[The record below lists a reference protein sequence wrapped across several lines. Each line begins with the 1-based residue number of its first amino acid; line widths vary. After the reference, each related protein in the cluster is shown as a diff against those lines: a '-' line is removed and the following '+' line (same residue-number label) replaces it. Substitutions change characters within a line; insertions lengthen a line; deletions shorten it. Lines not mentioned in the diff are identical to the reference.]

1 MRETAIQSHTKSS
14 VVAPIDAA
22 YMTSY

>member
-22 YMTSY
+22 